1 MRQSNF
7 ELLRI
12 VAIWGIVLHHLIING
27 ISTVGYNQE
36 FHADNNSMSLLFI
49 NSILVGSVNCFV
61 LISGW
66 FGIKVSI
73 RTIIRLLCDCM
84 IFALTGILITF
95 FMTSDS
101 SLLNLSILW
110 DNGKFTHY
118 WFITHYLVLVL
129 ISPVLESSI
138 QNIKY
143 RTFAIWI
150 LILIII
156 NVYFGYFLGV
166 VNKDGYN
173 YINFILLYYIGRF
186 LRISQGQSWMQ
197 CLKKYSLLLSGG
209 VSILFSIIYTAVSF
223 YKWIPGIRFW
233 SYNSPWVL
241 ISSIFLF
248 IYFSKF
254 KFKSKIVNI
263 IATGALGIYLLQGV
277 GVFGPIRNHYAI
289 LANNSFG
296 ICGLIIY
303 SIFLFS
309 ILCFISVII
318 NKMLQSL
325 YSKISC

>member
-27 ISTVGYNQE
+27 ISTVGYNQV

-173 YINFILLYYIGRF
+173 YINFTC
-186 LRISQGQSWMQ
+186 W
-197 CLKKYSLLLSGG
+197 
-209 VSILFSIIYTAVSF
+209 
-223 YKWIPGIRFW
+223 
-233 SYNSPWVL
+233 
-241 ISSIFLF
+241 
-248 IYFSKF
+248 
-254 KFKSKIVNI
+254 
-263 IATGALGIYLLQGV
+263 
-277 GVFGPIRNHYAI
+277 RN
-289 LANNSFG
+289 
-296 ICGLIIY
+296 
-303 SIFLFS
+303 
-309 ILCFISVII
+309 
-318 NKMLQSL
+318 
-325 YSKISC
+325 